1 MSRLFMPVAIEGV
14 FAWISRLS
22 EETEEPFP
30 LNEIKNEIMNPAYPG
45 KLFEDHTD
53 CGIVW
58 GVITP
63 VACGVADRVWRRR
76 QLQTISQQHANGIGH
91 DGGSSRRRIQ
101 SPCSNRGA
109 EYYSDEAHDANFPPP
124 FFVHEYE
131 EVVNGVRLESLD

>member
-53 CGIVW
+53 CGIV
-58 GVITP
+58 
-63 VACGVADRVWRRR
+63 
-76 QLQTISQQHANGIGH
+76 
-91 DGGSSRRRIQ
+91 
-101 SPCSNRGA
+101 
-109 EYYSDEAHDANFPPP
+109 
-124 FFVHEYE
+124 
-131 EVVNGVRLESLD
+131 

>member
-58 GVITP
+58 GVINLHP
-63 VACGVADRVWRRR
+63 
-76 QLQTISQQHANGIGH
+76 SHA
-91 DGGSSRRRIQ
+91 
-101 SPCSNRGA
+101 A
-109 EYYSDEAHDANFPPP
+109 
-124 FFVHEYE
+124 
-131 EVVNGVRLESLD
+131 